1 MSKKDS
7 KNNRLVVLTFSE
19 EDEIGTLT
27 NIQGKP
33 VEKNVQDTQAA
44 GVWTTIEKAAK
55 EADVKLDDAVFVYKT
70 QDGRLELK
78 QIMDITSGKGARRGT
93 FWGLLI
99 GLILGGPIAGALG
112 GLALGAIYG
121 GIKDKGVDD
130 KFIENVGQAMRPRT
144 SALFLLIKEEDYEQA
159 IAYLRTFEAE
169 IFESELSEA
178 AEEAVNEALE
188 DEEVAK
194 AVESDMGQK

>member
-1 MSKKDS
+1 MS
-7 KNNRLVVLTFSE
+7 KNNSKNSRLVVLTFSE
-19 EDEIGTLT
+19 ENETGTLT

-33 VEKNVQDTQAA
+33 IEKNVQDTQAA

-55 EADVKLDDAVFVYKT
+55 EADVKLDDAVIVYKT
-70 QDGRLELK
+70 RDGRTELK
-78 QIMDITSGKGARRGT
+78 QIMDITAGKGARRGT

-99 GLILGGPIAGALG
+99 GLILGGPIGGALG

-121 GIKDKGVDD
+121 GIKDKGIDD
-130 KFIENVGQAMRPRT
+130 KFIESVGQAMRPRT
-144 SALFLLIKEEDYEQA
+144 SALFLLIKEQDYDQA
-159 IAYLRTFEAE
+159 IAYLRTFETE

-188 DEEVAK
+188 DEEVAR
-194 AVESDMGQK
+194 AVESDMGQE